1 MKISKRQLRQIIK
14 EEKAKLLRESV
25 TDMIQFENT
34 VDQALGLIMDEFYE
48 NMVEL
53 MDEPGPLQDLPDAE
67 QSINEAQAAIYSRLK
82 KAINDIVM
90 EVENGLISGR
100 Y

>member
-25 TDMIQFENT
+25 TDMVQFENT
-34 VDQALGLIMDEFYE
+34 VDQALGLIMDQFYE

-67 QSINEAQAAIYSRLK
+67 QSINEATAAIYSRLK

>member
-1 MKISKRQLRQIIK
+1 MKITKTQLRRIIK

-25 TDMIQFENT
+25 TDMVQFENT
-34 VDQALGLIMDEFYE
+34 VDQASGLIMDQFYE

>member
-1 MKISKRQLRQIIK
+1 MKITKRQLKKIIR

-48 NMVEL
+48 NMTEL
-53 MDEPGPLQDLPDAE
+53 LLEPGPLQDLPDGE
-67 QSINEAQAAIYSRLK
+67 QSINEATASIYSRVK

-90 EVENGLISGR
+90 EVESELISGK